1 MFSFYTKRK
10 EVIFKV
16 ESFEVENN
24 ELFLKDGIIKFIY
37 NDEDNGF
44 TLNTNDIQKII
55 FEFTTTIKT
64 KIEPYY
70 VNNFIIDMNEKIIYT
85 YNKNTFK
92 LIKLGEMKEF
102 KSFQEAINIIENFME
117 EISIKE

>member
-1 MFSFYTKRK
+1 MFYTKRK

-24 ELFLKDGIIKFIY
+24 EPILKDGIIKFIY
-37 NDEDNGF
+37 NKEIGDGEF
-44 TLNTNDIQKII
+44 TVITKDIQKII
-55 FEFTTTIKT
+55 FNFTKIKT
-64 KIEPYY
+64 KVEPYY
-70 VNNFIIDMNEKIIYT
+70 VNNFIINMNEKIIYT
-85 YNKNTFK
+85 YNRDNFK